1 MDRDA
6 TPVPTY
12 EERVDLAAR
21 RVTVSGAT
29 LDDVVRGF
37 VEAQIHANPKVR
49 AFEVMTVA
57 SRFEADVL
65 RRVHEAPASAAPV
78 SRHSD

>member
-1 MDRDA
+1 MDDDA
-6 TPVPTY
+6 TPAQTY
-12 EERVDLAAR
+12 EQRVDLAAHL
-21 RVTVSGAT
+21 VAVAGEA

-37 VEAQIHANPKVR
+37 VEAQVEANPKVR

-57 SRFEADVL
+57 TLFEADVL
-65 RRVHEAPASAAPV
+65 RRVHETPAPAAGV